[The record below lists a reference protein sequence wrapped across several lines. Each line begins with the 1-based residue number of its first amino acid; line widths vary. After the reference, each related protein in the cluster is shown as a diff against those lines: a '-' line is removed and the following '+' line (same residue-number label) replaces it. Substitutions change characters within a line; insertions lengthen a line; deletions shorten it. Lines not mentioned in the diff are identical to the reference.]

1 MKRTFVLP
9 ANPTVKPLETVETVD
24 FSKGVF
30 KANSLKDSMIETFR
44 NGKKRGDST
53 RFAGIDDRWTWLK
66 TELTVITGFPNH
78 GKSEIMF
85 QMMLAKSLHD
95 KWKWVI
101 YSPENQPIDMLFD
114 QLINSYVGKGIDF
127 RYPNCM
133 TESEYL
139 EGIEFV
145 SEYFTVIY
153 PTEEPTPD
161 TVMKYFEY
169 VIENNQID
177 GSFIDPWNQLIHST
191 TMREDQYLS
200 NELTKCKRFAEK
212 HNICFVIS
220 SHPKS
225 TGKNGDGSLP
235 VPDQY
240 SLSGGA
246 MWNNKADNILAIHRP
261 NYHTDKMDTTVDFYS
276 HKIKKQKLVG
286 LPGMVSLNFERK
298 TNRYYINGFSP
309 LTKHE
314 IKEEIIPF

>member
-1 MKRTFVLP
+1 ML
-9 ANPTVKPLETVETVD
+9 NDTVESIEPRTD
-24 FSKGVF
+24 YDKGVF
-30 KANSLKDSMIETFR
+30 EVKSLKESMLNTFL
-44 NGKKRGDST
+44 NGKKRGEST
-53 RFAGIDDRWTWLK
+53 RFPMIDEQFSWLK
-66 TELTVITGFPNH
+66 TELTIITGFPNH

-85 QMMLAKSLHD
+85 QLMIAKSLHD
-95 KWKWVI
+95 GWNWVI
-101 YSPENQPIDMLFD
+101 YSPENQPIDMLYD
-114 QLINSYVGKGIDF
+114 QLINSYIGKGLDF

-133 TESEYL
+133 TQEEYL

-145 SEYFTVIY
+145 SKHFTVVY
-153 PTEEPTPD
+153 PDEDPTPNS
-161 TVMKYFEY
+161 VIKHFEY
-169 VIENNQID
+169 VIGKKSID
-177 GSFIDPWNQLIHST
+177 GVFIDPWNQLIHST

-261 NYHTDKMDTTVDFYS
+261 NYHTDKMDTSVDFYS

-286 LPGMVSLNFERK
+286 LPGMVYLNFERK

-309 LTKHE
+309 LTKHI
-314 IKEEIIPF
+314 IKEEEIIPF